1 MACGYLGDQEIDDDL
16 ALRCQQRAKPGLPRR
31 ELFDIGRDKA
41 VEEVAGVLARDLDHA
56 PIWKKRCFHAQN
68 WLFFQVPWESL
79 SSRISPA
86 KLRRY
91 SAPNKARTTVES
103 GRRGPMN
110 QHFDTILK
118 AGTVVNQ
125 DGEGV
130 RDIGIAGGRIAAIG
144 SLGQASAGE
153 VIDCKGLHILPG
165 VMDTQVH
172 FREPGLT
179 QKEDLETGSRSAV
192 MGGVTAVFEMPNTN
206 PLTVTEEAF
215 TDKIKRGHHRMHC
228 DFAFFIGGTREN
240 VQELPELERA
250 PGCAGVK
257 VFIGSSTGALLVEDD
272 ESLRRIF
279 QVIRRRAAF
288 HAEDEY
294 RLNERK
300 PLRIEGDP
308 RSHPVWRDETA
319 ALMATERLV
328 NLARETGK
336 RIHVL
341 HISTKEEILYLRDHK
356 DVASCEATPHHLTMA
371 APECY
376 ERLGTLA
383 QMNPPVRSADH
394 RAGIWYGIEQGII
407 DVLGSDHAPHT
418 LEEKQKTYPAS
429 PSGMT
434 GVQTLV
440 PLMLDHVNA
449 GRLSLQRFVDLTS
462 AGPARL
468 FNIACKGRIAAG
480 YDADFTVVDLKR
492 SETITNKWIAS
503 RAGWTPYDGVR
514 VQGWPVGTFVRGKRV
529 MWQGEVTTPSTGEP
543 VRFLETLKP

>member
-1 MACGYLGDQEIDDDL
+1 MCSSDL
-16 ALRCQQRAKPGLPRR
+16 
-31 ELFDIGRDKA
+31 
-41 VEEVAGVLARDLDHA
+41 
-56 PIWKKRCFHAQN
+56 
-68 WLFFQVPWESL
+68 
-79 SSRISPA
+79 
-86 KLRRY
+86 
-91 SAPNKARTTVES
+91 
-103 GRRGPMN
+103 
-110 QHFDTILK
+110 
-118 AGTVVNQ
+118 
-125 DGEGV
+125 
-130 RDIGIAGGRIAAIG
+130 IG
-144 SLGQASAGE
+144 SLSQASAGE

-240 VQELPELERA
+240 VQDLPELERA

-279 QVIRRRAAF
+279 KVIRRRAAF

-383 QMNPPVRSADH
+383 QMNPPVRAADH
-394 RAGIWYGIEQGII
+394 RAGIWYGVEQGII

-514 VQGWPVGTFVRGKRV
+514 VQGWPVGTFVRGKQV
-529 MWQGEVTTPSTGEP
+529 MWQGEVTTPSLGEP

>member
-1 MACGYLGDQEIDDDL
+1 M
-16 ALRCQQRAKPGLPRR
+16 
-31 ELFDIGRDKA
+31 
-41 VEEVAGVLARDLDHA
+41 
-56 PIWKKRCFHAQN
+56 
-68 WLFFQVPWESL
+68 
-79 SSRISPA
+79 
-86 KLRRY
+86 
-91 SAPNKARTTVES
+91 
-103 GRRGPMN
+103 
-110 QHFDTILK
+110 
-118 AGTVVNQ
+118 VNQ

-130 RDIGIAGGRIAAIG
+130 RDIGLVGGRIAEIG
-144 SLGQASAGE
+144 SLGQASAAE

-179 QKEDLETGSRSAV
+179 HKEDLETGSRSAV
-192 MGGVTAVFEMPNTN
+192 MGGVTAVFEMPNTD
-206 PLTVTEEAF
+206 PLTVTEATF
-215 TDKIKRGHHRMHC
+215 TAKVKAGRHRMHC
-228 DFAFFIGGTREN
+228 DFAFFIGGTRDN
-240 VQELPELERA
+240 VQDLPELERA

-279 QVIRRRAAF
+279 QVIKRRAAF

-300 PLRIEGDP
+300 GLRIEGDP

-319 ALMATERLV
+319 ALLATQRLV
-328 NLARETGK
+328 KLAHETGK

-341 HISTKEEILYLRDHK
+341 HISTKEEIEFLRDHK
-356 DVASCEATPHHLTMA
+356 DVASCEATPHHLTLA

-376 ERLGTLA
+376 ERLGTRA

-394 RAGIWYGIEQGII
+394 RQGIWRGIEQGII

-418 LEEKQKTYPAS
+418 LEEKAKTYPAS

-449 GRLSLQRFVDLTS
+449 GRLSLAALRRSHQRGPGAAVQHRLQGPHRRRLRCGLYGCRSQAQRDHHRPMGGLARRLDAVS
-462 AGPARL
+462 RRARHRLAGRHVRAGPPRDVA
-468 FNIACKGRIAAG
+468 GRTG
-480 YDADFTVVDLKR
+480 RTVER
-492 SETITNKWIAS
+492 
-503 RAGWTPYDGVR
+503 RAGAVSGDAEGVR
-514 VQGWPVGTFVRGKRV
+514 RSQTEP
-529 MWQGEVTTPSTGEP
+529 TPSHPSQLSSPAQAGDP
-543 VRFLETLKP
+543 VRRGFSIDL